1 MTCTRCG
8 SDNISR
14 SRRRGLA
21 DHLCASLGLWPYRCE
36 ECSLRFWADQ
46 RRRPRE
52 TSARATRASGQQV
65 HSEQGGETGS
75 TFRSFARKAA
85 ADAQAGPEMA
95 FRTGE
100 GKPQAKIVLQA
111 DSHEQLSHILLALNR
126 AVMAY
131 QPQAHTERET
141 ADMKR

>member
-21 DHLCASLGLWPYRCE
+21 DHLLAGLGRWPYRCD
-36 ECSLRFWADQ
+36 ECGLRLWAAQ

-52 TSARATRASGQQV
+52 TPARQTQ
-65 HSEQGGETGS
+65 GETGGQ
-75 TFRSFARKAA
+75 FRAYAQKAA
-85 ADAQAGPEMA
+85 TAQSAPSGPGIA
-95 FRTGE
+95 FRTDG

-111 DSHEQLSHILLALNR
+111 DSHEQLNHILLALNR
-126 AVMAY
+126 AVMSY
-131 QPQAHTERET
+131 QPQAQEHCQRET
-141 ADMKR
+141 AGTKR